1 MTPFP
6 ALLSLSLFFLALP
19 QPTTSTFT
27 PRNIYDLDEQL
38 KQCVIENQA
47 GNCPVLATKAVPTGT
62 GTRLLT
68 DAVTDTNELS
78 FAAAHG
84 LAPGT
89 AVVYDDNSETTI
101 AGLTDDTMYY
111 VLAGTTASEMKLEAS
126 LGSGAIAIATGQGAS
141 NNKISVA
148 MGPIGDWITTAITDC
163 SFLFVYNKITNG
175 VRQPWALSTQR
186 TFYQQFNGDVGNW
199 DMSNCVTLERAFAG
213 FTRTQMSF
221 NRQLNWN
228 VAKVTNFEGTFLQA
242 NAFNNGGQPMNWDTS
257 SAVTLKETF
266 KEATLFNQP
275 LNWDTSQVTTLEGT
289 FRQAY
294 AFNQHLNWDTS
305 QVTTLKYT
313 FMTALTF
320 NNGGQPMNWDTS
332 QVTTL
337 EGTFSQAKLFNGL
350 INNWNTQNVRTLKN
364 TFNQADIFN
373 QPINNWNTNNVVS
386 METTFW
392 DARKFNQPLNN
403 WDISS
408 VTTLKGTF
416 CKAFEFNGNVS
427 YWDTSNGPD
436 LANTFWNA
444 RAFNQPLFWD
454 TSRVTTLY
462 RTFCDANAFNQPL
475 GHWVSFK
482 NFQSRILEKY

>member
-62 GTRLLT
+62 GTILLT

-228 VAKVTNFEGTFLQA
+228 VAKVTNFYGTFLQA

-257 SAVTLKETF
+257 SAVTLKE
-266 KEATLFNQP
+266 
-275 LNWDTSQVTTLEGT
+275 T

-364 TFNQADIFN
+364 TFNQAFIFN

-436 LANTFWNA
+436 LANTFWSA